1 MNESR
6 KLHLL
11 VDMINERN
19 ALCDALAKALDEN
32 RVMREQL
39 QQHVTAVE
47 KATQGVECLLQQ
59 NKS

>member
-11 VDMINERN
+11 VDLINERN

-32 RVMREQL
+32 RVMREEL
-39 QQHVTAVE
+39 QQHATAVE

>member
-1 MNESR
+1 VNESR

-11 VDMINERN
+11 VDLINERN

>member
-11 VDMINERN
+11 VDLINERN